1 MCSSESVASNVSEF
15 ESTSLIGAVYCFQG
29 GFGLYPL
36 LDLQETTYSPSP
48 RLTRSQSFDLSL
60 AANEVESDGHDK
72 RQECWSLVS
81 HDGKQLQ
88 NSVKKSGDHR
98 PRPASEDELWYRAR
112 PRAFAFCNDQMKYDR
127 RRQLESLNLH
137 ISGLHVDTDRTRF
150 HFKLINCIKMF
161 FSF

>member
-1 MCSSESVASNVSEF
+1 MCSSGSVTSNVSEF

-36 LDLQETTYSPSP
+36 LGLQDTKYSLSP

-60 AANEVESDGHDK
+60 AANETESDG
-72 RQECWSLVS
+72 QECWSLVS
-81 HDGKQLQ
+81 TDGKELQ
-88 NSVKKSGDHR
+88 NSVKKSGDYR
-98 PRPASEDELWYRAR
+98 PRHASEDELWYRAR
-112 PRAFAFCNDQMKYDR
+112 PRAFAFSNDEMKCDR

-161 FSF
+161 FSS